1 MSLASDHEES
11 LPIAETQVT
20 ALYLADYWEKL
31 PSTIELLGRLREQG
45 SRPREV
51 HTDDELLG
59 LEAQWRLGAD
69 LAIPFGRL
77 QTCVNSHRASH
88 EHRVRAA
95 TLALMLADNLCTT
108 EGTQSIYDGVSAYL
122 HDDDVSAP
130 TRLLFEMV
138 YSCSFGDASQAGAFA
153 DQLVESMRGDNIAML
168 SRVLRRASRAYSVA
182 GMVASA
188 EKVTLEAF
196 RLAEQA
202 RLENGA
208 AAAAGRL
215 IEIYTMA
222 GNAEEAERWHKTA
235 TTRRAAWAGQVDK
248 TILTGCGAKL
258 ALRRGDFDEAERL
271 IELAYCLFETSASLR
286 HMAEICALRIHL
298 ALARDRDSL
307 QMKQVDDMVMLHER
321 TRAFV
326 SHDYAALATFAALSA
341 IGQADRAAAYA
352 RDYLSLFRREQS
364 PLLPELDD
372 YLTAAG
378 IATHLSRQNC

>member
-1 MSLASDHEES
+1 MG
-11 LPIAETQVT
+11 V
-20 ALYLADYWEKL
+20 
-31 PSTIELLGRLREQG
+31 
-45 SRPREV
+45 
-51 HTDDELLG
+51 
-59 LEAQWRLGAD
+59 D

-77 QTCVNSHRASH
+77 QTCVVSHTASH

-108 EGTQSIYDGVSAYL
+108 DGTQAIYDGVSTYL
-122 HDDDVSAP
+122 HSDDVEAP
-130 TRLLFEMV
+130 TRHLFEMV
-138 YSCSFGDASQAGAFA
+138 YACSFGDASQAGGFA
-153 DQLVESMRGDNIAML
+153 DKLVESTRGDSNIAML

-182 GMVASA
+182 GMIASA

-271 IELAYCLFETSASLR
+271 IELAYSMFETSASLR
-286 HMAEICALRIHL
+286 HTAEICALRIHL
-298 ALARDRDSL
+298 ALARDRGSL
-307 QMKQVDDMVMLHER
+307 QTKQVEDMVALHER

-341 IGQADRAAAYA
+341 TGQADRAGAYA
-352 RDYLSLFRREQS
+352 RDYLSLYRREQS
-364 PLLPELDD
+364 ALLPELSD
-372 YLTAAG
+372 YLTEAG
-378 IATHLSRQNC
+378 IATELSCA